1 MASSTTQQLTC
12 NQLFDVS
19 HVTAVLTGGGSGIG
33 LMITQALIANG
44 ARVYIVDRRKEA
56 LDTVL
61 RIYDTG
67 PGVLKGFV
75 ADISVKEEVVRLA
88 AQIAALEPNGIQL
101 LVNNAG
107 IALDHATRFAEN
119 GQPCMSSAQAI
130 SEHFLKSTPND
141 WTRSFE
147 TNVMGG
153 FFMSMAFL
161 PLLEKGSRVVPG
173 YTSCIVNLSS
183 NSAFLKD
190 SCRGYISYAA
200 SKAGTVHLS
209 RMLATLLSQTSVRV
223 NQIAPGTFP
232 SEMTTGSSGPD
243 QKSTMNRPVTNAAG
257 RPGRE
262 SDIAATILLL
272 ASRGGTF
279 YNHQILFPDGGETLI
294 CPAAI

>member
-1 MASSTTQQLTC
+1 MASQATQPLKSH
-12 NQLFDVS
+12 QLFDVS

-33 LMITQALIANG
+33 LMITQALVANG
-44 ARVYIVDRRKEA
+44 AKVYVVERRKDA
-56 LDTVL
+56 LDTVVRL
-61 RIYDTG
+61 YNTG
-67 PGVLKGFV
+67 PGEIIPIV
-75 ADISVKEEVVRLA
+75 ADISIKEEVVRLA
-88 AQIAALEPNGIQL
+88 EQIRMLEKDGIQL

-119 GQPCMSSAQAI
+119 GQPRMTDAQSI
-130 SEHFLKSTPND
+130 SEHFMRSTPSD

-153 FFMSMAFL
+153 FFMSMALL
-161 PLLEKGSRVVPG
+161 PLLDKGCCRLKG
-173 YTSCIVNLSS
+173 YSSSIINLSS

-190 SCRGYISYAA
+190 SCRGYISYSA

-209 RMLATLLSQTSVRV
+209 RILATLLSKTNVRV

-243 QKSTMNRPVTNAAG
+243 QKSTMNRPVMNAAG
-257 RPGRE
+257 RAGE
-262 SDIAATILLL
+262 ETDIAATVLFL
-272 ASRGGTF
+272 ASVGGGF

-294 CPAAI
+294 GPAAI